1 MRNPNGDFNIN
12 PGGAFHAFD
21 YAASDYVNLTAGN
34 LVQLGASS
42 SALPRL
48 SGIDSLKVP
57 VIYPGI
63 LNIAAGAGGVVLD
76 GDSTYNQLILYPSPQ
91 GSLTINTAGG
101 GSLTG
106 DLPAISGTPQ
116 IFNLIVSD
124 SGREPIHP
132 VIAGGYF
139 GLNDHAASPVHLN
152 SETPV
157 VLNISGS
164 MNFMML
170 GAPEAAQI
178 NVVGDMNNSAFQG
191 MNLSAD
197 PNLSV
202 TVPVREIDGSMGTAK
217 VYPGLT
223 SITVGQAAKINLEN
237 SGILNPATDGGLTV
251 GGDIVNRS
259 AFTSIDLTQLL
270 AAGAAVPDLSLL
282 AQATDNTVN
291 GNSISAATLATSFY
305 YNPTTKILTYQN
317 IKGVSLSGLLQL
329 LQNLTV
335 QKVDANGNPLWLD
348 PEQTIPDTTTASVLD
363 ATTTQAL
370 LTEYNALGAIPSG
383 ASGYIIGGGG
393 KFNITAHNWI
403 LAPRRVSSRR
413 ALVSIQGRLLSAC
426 IPTVQPSGADIGI
439 NLAGDL
445 DMYSSAIASLNGGN
459 ISITS
464 GGDINVGSSDFSVTA
479 LGARGI
485 FTTGQGNVNVF
496 ADGPHANINVNGSRI
511 AAYDGG
517 NVTVESLQGDVNAGS
532 GGSGFVV
539 VNAFSVDPATH
550 NVTTST
556 PTIPGSGILAT
567 TFPDDAGQAVGNI
580 LVETPN
586 GNVNTSSGGIVQLPL
601 NNGNSQNAT
610 VEVLAGYELRDPAGN
625 RVTAADI
632 SSGTPVSVSGG
643 GNIDA
648 SGSGVIAENAVLK
661 ASGEIQGVV
670 FSKNNITL
678 DAGIGIT
685 SLTALG
691 KSIDATAPSFGP
703 TVTLIG
709 TEHVNAAGAAPSQ
722 ILSQDAN
729 GGGTTFAQGTV
740 ANATSQAASASDAAA
755 PATKTDTSTNDD
767 SLKKKK
773 NITLARKIS
782 RVTVLLPGKN

>member
-1 MRNPNGDFNIN
+1 M
-12 PGGAFHAFD
+12 
-21 YAASDYVNLTAGN
+21 
-34 LVQLGASS
+34 
-42 SALPRL
+42 
-48 SGIDSLKVP
+48 
-57 VIYPGI
+57 
-63 LNIAAGAGGVVLD
+63 
-76 GDSTYNQLILYPSPQ
+76 
-91 GSLTINTAGG
+91 
-101 GSLTG
+101 
-106 DLPAISGTPQ
+106 
-116 IFNLIVSD
+116 
-124 SGREPIHP
+124 
-132 VIAGGYF
+132 
-139 GLNDHAASPVHLN
+139 HLN

-383 ASGYIIGGGG
+383 ASGYVIGGGG
-393 KFNITAHNWI
+393 KFDISAHNMDLGTTPGI
-403 LAPRRVSSRR
+403 QSKGIGLYRAGSLYPLADPNG
-413 ALVSIQGRLLSAC
+413 AAFTQ
-426 IPTVQPSGADIGI
+426 GADIEI